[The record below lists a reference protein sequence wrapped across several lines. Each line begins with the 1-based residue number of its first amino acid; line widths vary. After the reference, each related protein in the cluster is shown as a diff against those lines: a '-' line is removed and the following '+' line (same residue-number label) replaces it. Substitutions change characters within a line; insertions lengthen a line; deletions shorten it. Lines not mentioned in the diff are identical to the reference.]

1 MEEKFLPQVFE
12 HEKFGKV
19 RVVMKDG
26 IPWFV
31 GKDVATALGYTK
43 PEDAVR
49 KHVPD
54 KFKGVSVLETPRG
67 KQKVVVINE
76 AGMYKLIMRSKLE
89 SAEEF
94 SDWVCEDV
102 LTSIRK
108 TGSYSV
114 ASVNPLAQAISE
126 LAAVEREKIVVER
139 KKLAQER
146 DDFAKAQLLRELASA
161 SGEERNLR
169 SKLVREATKLLMGD
183 DFFKDES
190 YTYL

>member
-12 HEKFGKV
+12 HEEFGEV
-19 RVVMKDG
+19 RVIGDFDNPLFCLADVCRVLELDASQVMKRLDDG
-26 IPWFV
+26 VVSIHPIS
-31 GKDVATALGYTK
+31 DSLGRVQN
-43 PEDAVR
+43 AN
-49 KHVPD
+49 
-54 KFKGVSVLETPRG
+54 F
-67 KQKVVVINE
+67 INE
-76 AGMYKLIMRSKLE
+76 DGLYDVILDSRKPNAKKLRKWLTGE
-89 SAEEF
+89 
-94 SDWVCEDV
+94 V
-102 LTSIRK
+102 LPSLRK

-114 ASVNPLAQAISE
+114 VSVNPLAQAISE